1 MRMMVR
7 GEKGGEEGALHPLSL
22 SLFSYPAARRSSAIV
37 HKPAGSGAEVEA
49 RAAMAASASC

>member
-1 MRMMVR
+1 MMVR